1 MPAFPKKWLWVLL
14 ALAFV
19 VPLLQPLFP
28 DVVSDYRLFLVSTM
42 IIAAIAVLGLNLLTG
57 FNGQISL
64 GHGAFYAVGA
74 YTAAVLMDH
83 LNMPYWATLP
93 CAAIVCFI
101 VGYLFGLPALKLEG
115 HYLAL
120 ATFALALAVPQ
131 ILKYKWLEGLT
142 GGVQGIV
149 LSKPEV
155 PFGLPLNEDQ
165 WLYYYCLVVMVALYW
180 AAANILNSR
189 SGRAMMAIRDQYM
202 AADTM
207 GIDTALYKTVTF
219 GISAA
224 YTGIAGALS
233 ASAIAFVAPDS
244 FNFFLS
250 IKFLI
255 GLVVGGIGSLAGSV
269 VGGIFY
275 VLVDNSA
282 QALSTFVKNDLGLQ
296 FDLSAYTVF
305 GILLIVLMYL
315 MPMGIV
321 GGVYLAV
328 RRLRGRAQLGGIFS
342 ACRPCNCRGR
352 GLQHN
357 RSAEG
362 RLLSAFVFAEFQ
374 KKLTAPFSTGRSS
387 LNTSRRAFVGGA
399 SALALLSGSRAAFAQ
414 KKYDDGATDTE
425 IKIGHYRPLQRAGVR
440 LRRDRQGHRSL
451 LEERQRR
458 RRHQRPQDQLHHARR
473 RLQPAQDRRD
483 GPPARRAGQGAL
495 PVQHAGH
502 AVQHGDPQVHEP
514 EEGAAALRRDRRLEV
529 GQAQGVPVDHGLPAR
544 LPHRSRHL
552 RQAHPGQRQGRQ
564 DRRADAERRLRQG
577 LLRRLQ
583 GRPRQGRRQ
592 ASSSTS
598 PTR

>member
-14 ALAFV
+14 AAAFL
-19 VPLLQPLFP
+19 VPLLHPLLP

-93 CAAIVCFI
+93 LAAIVCFI

-155 PFGLPLNEDQ
+155 PFGLPLTEDQ
-165 WLYYYCLVVMVALYW
+165 WLYYYCLVVMVLLYW

-282 QALSTFVKNDLGLQ
+282 QALSTFAKNDLGLQ

-321 GGVYLAV
+321 GGVYYLV
-328 RRLRGRAQLGGIFS
+328 
-342 ACRPCNCRGR
+342 
-352 GLQHN
+352 
-357 RSAEG
+357 
-362 RLLSAFVFAEFQ
+362 
-374 KKLTAPFSTGRSS
+374 
-387 LNTSRRAFVGGA
+387 
-399 SALALLSGSRAAFAQ
+399 
-414 KKYDDGATDTE
+414 
-425 IKIGHYRPLQRAGVR
+425 
-440 LRRDRQGHRSL
+440 RSL
-451 LEERQRR
+451 HSMRK
-458 RRHQRPQDQLHHARR
+458 PQAKEQ
-473 RLQPAQDRRD
+473 
-483 GPPARRAGQGAL
+483 
-495 PVQHAGH
+495 
-502 AVQHGDPQVHEP
+502 
-514 EEGAAALRRDRRLEV
+514 AALK
-529 GQAQGVPVDHGLPAR
+529 
-544 LPHRSRHL
+544 
-552 RQAHPGQRQGRQ
+552 QRV
-564 DRRADAERRLRQG
+564 
-577 LLRRLQ
+577 
-583 GRPRQGRRQ
+583 
-592 ASSSTS
+592 SS
-598 PTR
+598 

>member
-1 MPAFPKKWLWVLL
+1 MPAFPKRWLIVLL
-14 ALAFV
+14 VLAV
-19 VPLLQPLFP
+19 VIPLLKPLLP
-28 DVVSDYRLFLVSTM
+28 DLVSDYRLFLVSTM
-42 IIAAIAVLGLNLLTG
+42 MIAAIAVLGLNLLTG

-74 YTAAVLMDH
+74 YTAAILMDQ
-83 LNMPYWATLP
+83 LDVPYWATLP
-93 CAAIVCFI
+93 IAAMVCFI

-155 PFGLPLNEDQ
+155 PFGLPLSEDQ
-165 WLYYYCLVVMVALYW
+165 WLYYYCFVVMVILFW
-180 AAANILNSR
+180 AAHNILNSR
-189 SGRAMMAIRDQYM
+189 SGRAMMAIRDYAI
-202 AADTM
+202 AAGTM
-207 GIDTALYKTVTF
+207 GINTARYKTVTF

-244 FNFFLS
+244 FNIFLS

-321 GGVYLAV
+321 GGVYALV
-328 RRLRGRAQLGGIFS
+328 RSF
-342 ACRPCNCRGR
+342 
-352 GLQHN
+352 
-357 RSAEG
+357 
-362 RLLSAFVFAEFQ
+362 
-374 KKLTAPFSTGRSS
+374 
-387 LNTSRRAFVGGA
+387 RR
-399 SALALLSGSRAAFAQ
+399 
-414 KKYDDGATDTE
+414 
-425 IKIGHYRPLQRAGVR
+425 
-440 LRRDRQGHRSL
+440 
-451 LEERQRR
+451 
-458 RRHQRPQDQLHHARR
+458 
-473 RLQPAQDRRD
+473 PAQQTIPERD
-483 GPPARRAGQGAL
+483 TVTASRKPAASK
-495 PVQHAGH
+495 GH
-502 AVQHGDPQVHEP
+502 
-514 EEGAAALRRDRRLEV
+514 
-529 GQAQGVPVDHGLPAR
+529 
-544 LPHRSRHL
+544 
-552 RQAHPGQRQGRQ
+552 
-564 DRRADAERRLRQG
+564 
-577 LLRRLQ
+577 
-583 GRPRQGRRQ
+583 
-592 ASSSTS
+592 
-598 PTR
+598 

>member
-14 ALAFV
+14 ALAFL
-19 VPLLQPLFP
+19 VPLLQPVLP
-28 DVVSDYRLFLVSTM
+28 DVVSNYRLFLVSTM

-64 GHGAFYAVGA
+64 GHSAFYAVGA
-74 YTAAVLMDH
+74 YTAAILMNKLD
-83 LNMPYWATLP
+83 MPYYATLP
-93 CAAIVCFI
+93 IAAVMCFI

-120 ATFALALAVPQ
+120 ATFALALSVPQ
-131 ILKYKWLEGLT
+131 ILKYKWLEDLT

-165 WLYYYCLVVMVALYW
+165 WLYYYCLVVMVLLYW

-224 YTGIAGALS
+224 YTGVAGALS

-255 GLVVGGIGSLAGSV
+255 GLVVGGVGSLAGSV

-282 QALSTFVKNDLGLQ
+282 QALSTFVKNDLGLP

-305 GILLIVLMYL
+305 GVILIVLMYL

-321 GGVYLAV
+321 GGVYYLV
-328 RRLRGRAQLGGIFS
+328 RS
-342 ACRPCNCRGR
+342 M
-352 GLQHN
+352 
-357 RSAEG
+357 RS
-362 RLLSAFVFAEFQ
+362 
-374 KKLTAPFSTGRSS
+374 P
-387 LNTSRRAFVGGA
+387 GA
-399 SALALLSGSRAAFAQ
+399 KAREQAL
-414 KKYDDGATDTE
+414 K
-425 IKIGHYRPLQRAGVR
+425 QRASG
-440 LRRDRQGHRSL
+440 
-451 LEERQRR
+451 
-458 RRHQRPQDQLHHARR
+458 
-473 RLQPAQDRRD
+473 
-483 GPPARRAGQGAL
+483 
-495 PVQHAGH
+495 
-502 AVQHGDPQVHEP
+502 
-514 EEGAAALRRDRRLEV
+514 
-529 GQAQGVPVDHGLPAR
+529 
-544 LPHRSRHL
+544 
-552 RQAHPGQRQGRQ
+552 
-564 DRRADAERRLRQG
+564 
-577 LLRRLQ
+577 
-583 GRPRQGRRQ
+583 
-592 ASSSTS
+592 
-598 PTR
+598 

>member
-14 ALAFV
+14 AAAFL
-19 VPLLQPLFP
+19 VPLLHPLLP

-93 CAAIVCFI
+93 LAAIVCFI

-155 PFGLPLNEDQ
+155 PFGLPLTEDQ
-165 WLYYYCLVVMVALYW
+165 WLYYYCLVVMVLLYW

-224 YTGIAGALS
+224 YTGVAGALS

-255 GLVVGGIGSLAGSV
+255 GLVVGGVGSLAGSV

-282 QALSTFVKNDLGLQ
+282 QALSTFVKNDLGLP

-305 GILLIVLMYL
+305 GVILIVLMYL

-321 GGVYLAV
+321 GGVYYLV
-328 RRLRGRAQLGGIFS
+328 RS
-342 ACRPCNCRGR
+342 M
-352 GLQHN
+352 
-357 RSAEG
+357 RS
-362 RLLSAFVFAEFQ
+362 
-374 KKLTAPFSTGRSS
+374 P
-387 LNTSRRAFVGGA
+387 GA
-399 SALALLSGSRAAFAQ
+399 KAREQAL
-414 KKYDDGATDTE
+414 K
-425 IKIGHYRPLQRAGVR
+425 QRASG
-440 LRRDRQGHRSL
+440 
-451 LEERQRR
+451 
-458 RRHQRPQDQLHHARR
+458 
-473 RLQPAQDRRD
+473 
-483 GPPARRAGQGAL
+483 
-495 PVQHAGH
+495 
-502 AVQHGDPQVHEP
+502 
-514 EEGAAALRRDRRLEV
+514 
-529 GQAQGVPVDHGLPAR
+529 
-544 LPHRSRHL
+544 
-552 RQAHPGQRQGRQ
+552 
-564 DRRADAERRLRQG
+564 
-577 LLRRLQ
+577 
-583 GRPRQGRRQ
+583 
-592 ASSSTS
+592 
-598 PTR
+598 

>member
-14 ALAFV
+14 ALAFL
-19 VPLLQPLFP
+19 VPLLQPVLP
-28 DVVSDYRLFLVSTM
+28 DVVSNYRLFLVSTM

-64 GHGAFYAVGA
+64 GHSAFYAVGA
-74 YTAAVLMDH
+74 YTAAILMDK
-83 LNMPYWATLP
+83 LDMPYYATLP
-93 CAAIVCFI
+93 IAAVLCFI

-120 ATFALALAVPQ
+120 ATFALALSVPQ
-131 ILKYKWLEGLT
+131 ILKYKWLEDLT

-165 WLYYYCLVVMVALYW
+165 WLYYYCLVVMVFLYW

-224 YTGIAGALS
+224 YTGVAGALS

-255 GLVVGGIGSLAGSV
+255 GLVVGGVGSMAGSV

-282 QALSTFVKNDLGLQ
+282 QALSTFIKNDLGLQ

-305 GILLIVLMYL
+305 GVILIVLMYL

-321 GGVYLAV
+321 GGVYYLV
-328 RRLRGRAQLGGIFS
+328 RS
-342 ACRPCNCRGR
+342 M
-352 GLQHN
+352 
-357 RSAEG
+357 RS
-362 RLLSAFVFAEFQ
+362 
-374 KKLTAPFSTGRSS
+374 P
-387 LNTSRRAFVGGA
+387 GA
-399 SALALLSGSRAAFAQ
+399 KAREQAL
-414 KKYDDGATDTE
+414 K
-425 IKIGHYRPLQRAGVR
+425 QRASG
-440 LRRDRQGHRSL
+440 
-451 LEERQRR
+451 
-458 RRHQRPQDQLHHARR
+458 
-473 RLQPAQDRRD
+473 
-483 GPPARRAGQGAL
+483 
-495 PVQHAGH
+495 
-502 AVQHGDPQVHEP
+502 
-514 EEGAAALRRDRRLEV
+514 
-529 GQAQGVPVDHGLPAR
+529 
-544 LPHRSRHL
+544 
-552 RQAHPGQRQGRQ
+552 
-564 DRRADAERRLRQG
+564 
-577 LLRRLQ
+577 
-583 GRPRQGRRQ
+583 
-592 ASSSTS
+592 
-598 PTR
+598 

>member
-1 MPAFPKKWLWVLL
+1 MPAFPKKWLLVLL
-14 ALAFV
+14 ALAFL
-19 VPLLQPLFP
+19 VPLLQPLLP
-28 DVVSDYRLFLVSTM
+28 DVVSNYRLFLVSTM

-64 GHGAFYAVGA
+64 GHSAFYAVGA
-74 YTAAVLMDH
+74 YTAAILMDK
-83 LNMPYWATLP
+83 LDMPYYATLP
-93 CAAIVCFI
+93 IAAVMCFI

-120 ATFALALAVPQ
+120 ATFALALSVPQ
-131 ILKYKWLEGLT
+131 ILKYKWLEDLT

-149 LSKPEV
+149 LSKPDV

-165 WLYYYCLVVMVALYW
+165 WLYYYCLVVMVLLYW

-255 GLVVGGIGSLAGSV
+255 GLVVGGVGSLAGSV

-305 GILLIVLMYL
+305 GIILIVLMYL

-321 GGVYLAV
+321 GGVYYLV
-328 RRLRGRAQLGGIFS
+328 RS
-342 ACRPCNCRGR
+342 M
-352 GLQHN
+352 
-357 RSAEG
+357 RS
-362 RLLSAFVFAEFQ
+362 
-374 KKLTAPFSTGRSS
+374 P
-387 LNTSRRAFVGGA
+387 GA
-399 SALALLSGSRAAFAQ
+399 KAREQAAL
-414 KKYDDGATDTE
+414 K
-425 IKIGHYRPLQRAGVR
+425 QRA
-440 LRRDRQGHRSL
+440 
-451 LEERQRR
+451 
-458 RRHQRPQDQLHHARR
+458 
-473 RLQPAQDRRD
+473 
-483 GPPARRAGQGAL
+483 
-495 PVQHAGH
+495 
-502 AVQHGDPQVHEP
+502 
-514 EEGAAALRRDRRLEV
+514 
-529 GQAQGVPVDHGLPAR
+529 
-544 LPHRSRHL
+544 
-552 RQAHPGQRQGRQ
+552 
-564 DRRADAERRLRQG
+564 
-577 LLRRLQ
+577 
-583 GRPRQGRRQ
+583 
-592 ASSSTS
+592 SS
-598 PTR
+598 

>member
-1 MPAFPKKWLWVLL
+1 MPTFPKKLLWVLL
-14 ALAFV
+14 ALAFL
-19 VPLLQPLFP
+19 VPLLRPLFP
-28 DVVSDYRLFLVSTM
+28 EVVSDYRLFLVSTM

-64 GHGAFYAVGA
+64 GHCAFYAVGA

-93 CAAIVCFI
+93 CAAVVCFI
-101 VGYLFGLPALKLEG
+101 VGYLFGLPALRLEG

-131 ILKYKWLEGLT
+131 ILKYRWLEGLT

-155 PFGLPLNEDQ
+155 PFGLPLTEDQ
-165 WLYYYCLVVMVALYW
+165 WLYYYCLIIMVVLYW
-180 AAANILNSR
+180 AAANLLDSR

-244 FNFFLS
+244 FNIFLS

-255 GLVVGGIGSLAGSV
+255 GLVVGGVGSLAGSV

-282 QALSTFVKNDLGLQ
+282 QALSMFVKNDLGLQ

-305 GILLIVLMYL
+305 GILLIVLMYT

-321 GGVYLAV
+321 GGVYIAL
-328 RRLRGRAQLGGIFS
+328 RRLRGV
-342 ACRPCNCRGR
+342 RG
-352 GLQHN
+352 
-357 RSAEG
+357 
-362 RLLSAFVFAEFQ
+362 
-374 KKLTAPFSTGRSS
+374 
-387 LNTSRRAFVGGA
+387 
-399 SALALLSGSRAAFAQ
+399 
-414 KKYDDGATDTE
+414 
-425 IKIGHYRPLQRAGVR
+425 
-440 LRRDRQGHRSL
+440 
-451 LEERQRR
+451 
-458 RRHQRPQDQLHHARR
+458 
-473 RLQPAQDRRD
+473 
-483 GPPARRAGQGAL
+483 
-495 PVQHAGH
+495 
-502 AVQHGDPQVHEP
+502 
-514 EEGAAALRRDRRLEV
+514 
-529 GQAQGVPVDHGLPAR
+529 
-544 LPHRSRHL
+544 
-552 RQAHPGQRQGRQ
+552 
-564 DRRADAERRLRQG
+564 
-577 LLRRLQ
+577 
-583 GRPRQGRRQ
+583 
-592 ASSSTS
+592 
-598 PTR
+598 

>member
-14 ALAFV
+14 AAAFL
-19 VPLLQPLFP
+19 VPLLHPLLP

-93 CAAIVCFI
+93 LAAIVCFI

-155 PFGLPLNEDQ
+155 PFGLPLTEDQ
-165 WLYYYCLVVMVALYW
+165 WLYYYCLVVMVLLYW

-282 QALSTFVKNDLGLQ
+282 QALSTFAKNDLGLQ

-321 GGVYLAV
+321 GGVYYLV
-328 RRLRGRAQLGGIFS
+328 
-342 ACRPCNCRGR
+342 
-352 GLQHN
+352 
-357 RSAEG
+357 
-362 RLLSAFVFAEFQ
+362 
-374 KKLTAPFSTGRSS
+374 
-387 LNTSRRAFVGGA
+387 
-399 SALALLSGSRAAFAQ
+399 
-414 KKYDDGATDTE
+414 
-425 IKIGHYRPLQRAGVR
+425 
-440 LRRDRQGHRSL
+440 RSL
-451 LEERQRR
+451 YSMRK
-458 RRHQRPQDQLHHARR
+458 PQAKEQ
-473 RLQPAQDRRD
+473 
-483 GPPARRAGQGAL
+483 
-495 PVQHAGH
+495 
-502 AVQHGDPQVHEP
+502 
-514 EEGAAALRRDRRLEV
+514 AALK
-529 GQAQGVPVDHGLPAR
+529 
-544 LPHRSRHL
+544 
-552 RQAHPGQRQGRQ
+552 QRV
-564 DRRADAERRLRQG
+564 
-577 LLRRLQ
+577 
-583 GRPRQGRRQ
+583 
-592 ASSSTS
+592 SS
-598 PTR
+598 

>member
-1 MPAFPKKWLWVLL
+1 MPAFPKKWLWVPL
-14 ALAFV
+14 ALAFL
-19 VPLLQPLFP
+19 VPLLQPLLP
-28 DVVSDYRLFLVSTM
+28 DVVSNYRLFLVSTM

-64 GHGAFYAVGA
+64 GHSAFYAVGA
-74 YTAAVLMDH
+74 YTAAILMDK
-83 LNMPYWATLP
+83 LDMPYYATLP
-93 CAAIVCFI
+93 IAAVMCFI

-120 ATFALALAVPQ
+120 ATFALALSVPQ
-131 ILKYKWLEGLT
+131 ILKYKWLEDLT

-165 WLYYYCLVVMVALYW
+165 WLYYYCLVVMVLLYW

-224 YTGIAGALS
+224 YTGVAGALS

-255 GLVVGGIGSLAGSV
+255 GLVVGGVGSLAGSV

-282 QALSTFVKNDLGLQ
+282 QALSTFVKNDLGLP

-305 GILLIVLMYL
+305 GVILIVLMYL

-321 GGVYLAV
+321 GGVYYLV
-328 RRLRGRAQLGGIFS
+328 RS
-342 ACRPCNCRGR
+342 M
-352 GLQHN
+352 
-357 RSAEG
+357 RS
-362 RLLSAFVFAEFQ
+362 
-374 KKLTAPFSTGRSS
+374 P
-387 LNTSRRAFVGGA
+387 GA
-399 SALALLSGSRAAFAQ
+399 KAREQAL
-414 KKYDDGATDTE
+414 K
-425 IKIGHYRPLQRAGVR
+425 QRASG
-440 LRRDRQGHRSL
+440 
-451 LEERQRR
+451 
-458 RRHQRPQDQLHHARR
+458 
-473 RLQPAQDRRD
+473 
-483 GPPARRAGQGAL
+483 
-495 PVQHAGH
+495 
-502 AVQHGDPQVHEP
+502 
-514 EEGAAALRRDRRLEV
+514 
-529 GQAQGVPVDHGLPAR
+529 
-544 LPHRSRHL
+544 
-552 RQAHPGQRQGRQ
+552 
-564 DRRADAERRLRQG
+564 
-577 LLRRLQ
+577 
-583 GRPRQGRRQ
+583 
-592 ASSSTS
+592 
-598 PTR
+598 

>member
-1 MPAFPKKWLWVLL
+1 MPAFPKKWLLALL
-14 ALAFV
+14 AAAVLI
-19 VPLLQPLFP
+19 PLLRPVLP

-42 IIAAIAVLGLNLLTG
+42 MIAAIAVLGLNLLTG
-57 FNGQISL
+57 FNGQFSL

-74 YTAAVLMDH
+74 YTAAILMDQ
-83 LNMPYWATLP
+83 LDFPYWATLP
-93 CAAIVCFI
+93 FAAAVCFI
-101 VGYLFGLPALKLEG
+101 VGYLFGLPALRLEG
-115 HYLAL
+115 HFLAL

-155 PFGLPLNEDQ
+155 PFGLPLSEDQ
-165 WLYYYCLVVMVALYW
+165 WLYYYCLIIMVVLYW
-180 AAANILNSR
+180 AAANILDSR

-244 FNFFLS
+244 FNIFLS

-321 GGVYLAV
+321 GGVYYLI
-328 RRLRGRAQLGGIFS
+328 RSLRSLRGPQAKEPATLKQR
-342 ACRPCNCRGR
+342 
-352 GLQHN
+352 
-357 RSAEG
+357 
-362 RLLSAFVFAEFQ
+362 V
-374 KKLTAPFSTGRSS
+374 
-387 LNTSRRAFVGGA
+387 
-399 SALALLSGSRAAFAQ
+399 SG
-414 KKYDDGATDTE
+414 
-425 IKIGHYRPLQRAGVR
+425 
-440 LRRDRQGHRSL
+440 
-451 LEERQRR
+451 
-458 RRHQRPQDQLHHARR
+458 
-473 RLQPAQDRRD
+473 
-483 GPPARRAGQGAL
+483 
-495 PVQHAGH
+495 
-502 AVQHGDPQVHEP
+502 
-514 EEGAAALRRDRRLEV
+514 
-529 GQAQGVPVDHGLPAR
+529 
-544 LPHRSRHL
+544 
-552 RQAHPGQRQGRQ
+552 
-564 DRRADAERRLRQG
+564 
-577 LLRRLQ
+577 
-583 GRPRQGRRQ
+583 
-592 ASSSTS
+592 
-598 PTR
+598 

>member
-1 MPAFPKKWLWVLL
+1 MSATSKKLLWVVL
-14 ALAFV
+14 ALAFL
-19 VPLLQPLFP
+19 VPLLRPMLP
-28 DVVSDYRLFLVSTM
+28 DLVSDYRLFLVSTM
-42 IIAAIAVLGLNLLTG
+42 MIAAIAVLGLNLLTG

-93 CAAIVCFI
+93 AAAIVCFI

-149 LSKPEV
+149 LNKPEV
-155 PFGLPLNEDQ
+155 PFGLPLTEDQ
-165 WLYYYCLVVMVALYW
+165 WLYYFILIVMVLLYW
-180 AAANILNSR
+180 AAANMLNSR
-189 SGRAMMAIRDQYM
+189 SGRAMMAIRDYAI

-255 GLVVGGIGSLAGSV
+255 GLVVGGIGSLIGSV

-282 QALSTFVKNDLGLQ
+282 QALSTFAKNDLGLQ

-321 GGVYLAV
+321 GGIYYLVQNLRAGM
-328 RRLRGRAQLGGIFS
+328 RGRQTQQQA
-342 ACRPCNCRGR
+342 
-352 GLQHN
+352 
-357 RSAEG
+357 
-362 RLLSAFVFAEFQ
+362 
-374 KKLTAPFSTGRSS
+374 
-387 LNTSRRAFVGGA
+387 
-399 SALALLSGSRAAFAQ
+399 AQ
-414 KKYDDGATDTE
+414 K
-425 IKIGHYRPLQRAGVR
+425 
-440 LRRDRQGHRSL
+440 
-451 LEERQRR
+451 
-458 RRHQRPQDQLHHARR
+458 
-473 RLQPAQDRRD
+473 QPA
-483 GPPARRAGQGAL
+483 
-495 PVQHAGH
+495 
-502 AVQHGDPQVHEP
+502 
-514 EEGAAALRRDRRLEV
+514 
-529 GQAQGVPVDHGLPAR
+529 
-544 LPHRSRHL
+544 
-552 RQAHPGQRQGRQ
+552 AH
-564 DRRADAERRLRQG
+564 
-577 LLRRLQ
+577 
-583 GRPRQGRRQ
+583 
-592 ASSSTS
+592 
-598 PTR
+598 

>member
-14 ALAFV
+14 ALAFL
-19 VPLLQPLFP
+19 VPLLQPLLP
-28 DVVSDYRLFLVSTM
+28 EVVSNYRLFLVSTM

-64 GHGAFYAVGA
+64 GHSAFYAVGA
-74 YTAAVLMDH
+74 YTAAILMDK
-83 LNMPYWATLP
+83 LDMPYYATLP
-93 CAAIVCFI
+93 IAAVMCFI

-120 ATFALALAVPQ
+120 ATFALALSVPQ
-131 ILKYKWLEGLT
+131 ILKYKWLEDLT

-165 WLYYYCLVVMVALYW
+165 WLYYYCLVVMVLLYW

-224 YTGIAGALS
+224 YTGVAGALS

-255 GLVVGGIGSLAGSV
+255 GLVVGGVGSMAGSV

-282 QALSTFVKNDLGLQ
+282 QALSTFIKNDLGLQ

-305 GILLIVLMYL
+305 GVILIVLMYL

-321 GGVYLAV
+321 GGVYYLV
-328 RRLRGRAQLGGIFS
+328 RSLRS
-342 ACRPCNCRGR
+342 P
-352 GLQHN
+352 
-357 RSAEG
+357 
-362 RLLSAFVFAEFQ
+362 
-374 KKLTAPFSTGRSS
+374 
-387 LNTSRRAFVGGA
+387 GA
-399 SALALLSGSRAAFAQ
+399 KAREQAL
-414 KKYDDGATDTE
+414 K
-425 IKIGHYRPLQRAGVR
+425 QRASG
-440 LRRDRQGHRSL
+440 
-451 LEERQRR
+451 
-458 RRHQRPQDQLHHARR
+458 
-473 RLQPAQDRRD
+473 
-483 GPPARRAGQGAL
+483 
-495 PVQHAGH
+495 
-502 AVQHGDPQVHEP
+502 
-514 EEGAAALRRDRRLEV
+514 
-529 GQAQGVPVDHGLPAR
+529 
-544 LPHRSRHL
+544 
-552 RQAHPGQRQGRQ
+552 
-564 DRRADAERRLRQG
+564 
-577 LLRRLQ
+577 
-583 GRPRQGRRQ
+583 
-592 ASSSTS
+592 
-598 PTR
+598 

>member
-14 ALAFV
+14 AAAFL
-19 VPLLQPLFP
+19 VPLLNPLLP

-83 LNMPYWATLP
+83 LNMPYWLTLP

-155 PFGLPLNEDQ
+155 PFGLPLTEDQ
-165 WLYYYCLVVMVALYW
+165 WLYYYCLVVMVLLYW

-189 SGRAMMAIRDQYM
+189 SGRAMMAIRDYAI

-282 QALSTFVKNDLGLQ
+282 QALSTFAKNDLGLQ

-321 GGVYLAV
+321 GGVYYLV
-328 RRLRGRAQLGGIFS
+328 
-342 ACRPCNCRGR
+342 
-352 GLQHN
+352 
-357 RSAEG
+357 
-362 RLLSAFVFAEFQ
+362 
-374 KKLTAPFSTGRSS
+374 
-387 LNTSRRAFVGGA
+387 
-399 SALALLSGSRAAFAQ
+399 
-414 KKYDDGATDTE
+414 
-425 IKIGHYRPLQRAGVR
+425 
-440 LRRDRQGHRSL
+440 RSL
-451 LEERQRR
+451 YSMRK
-458 RRHQRPQDQLHHARR
+458 PQAKEQ
-473 RLQPAQDRRD
+473 
-483 GPPARRAGQGAL
+483 
-495 PVQHAGH
+495 
-502 AVQHGDPQVHEP
+502 
-514 EEGAAALRRDRRLEV
+514 AALK
-529 GQAQGVPVDHGLPAR
+529 
-544 LPHRSRHL
+544 
-552 RQAHPGQRQGRQ
+552 QRV
-564 DRRADAERRLRQG
+564 
-577 LLRRLQ
+577 
-583 GRPRQGRRQ
+583 
-592 ASSSTS
+592 SS
-598 PTR
+598 